1 METLTH
7 DIRYAARTLWRRP
20 GFTALALVTVALGI
34 GANTAI
40 FTVVNAVLLTPLPYP
55 NPDQL
60 VMVWEQDRTRG
71 WDRVPTSAEDYLS
84 WREQARSLT
93 LGGGSNAAYSL
104 TSDGDP
110 EQVPGFRVT
119 AEFFQVFGVAPA
131 LGSVFGPEAN
141 VQGADRLVVL
151 SDRLWTRRYGADP
164 GIVGRTIQVD
174 GAGYTVVAVMPPGFQ
189 FPSTAQMWTP
199 VVFSE
204 DQLQDRNWH
213 FFLTVGRVADGV
225 EIEGARTEMKTI
237 AARLADVFPD
247 SNGGWT
253 ADVMPMHAELTNQVR
268 GVLWVLLGAVGFVL
282 LIACANVA
290 NLLLVRASGR
300 TRELAVR
307 TALGAGR
314 RRLVRQL
321 LTESVLLAGMGGLLG
336 LGLAY
341 LGLDALLSLSPITV
355 PGGREVRMDVT
366 VLAFTAVG
374 ALVTGV
380 LFGAAPVASVLKTD
394 LHGSLKEGGR
404 GQAGGTGQRLRG
416 FLVVAEVAL
425 ALVLVTG
432 AGLMVQS
439 VRSLLDVEVG
449 VDTDNVLLA
458 QFSLPPAKYPQA
470 EGQVL
475 FLDQLL
481 EHATAIPGV
490 RAAALTSVAP
500 PASGGQFHVRI
511 EGVHDAWTMD
521 LPVARSRSVSPGY
534 FEAMGIPLVRGRTFT
549 RDDRAG
555 GARVVIVDE
564 AFVTQHFPDEDP
576 IGKRI
581 RTLEDE
587 PREII
592 GVVGNVANT
601 GLGNE
606 AQPTDYLPYAQTM
619 FGSTMTLAMRTGGE
633 AMTFLPAVREAIWG
647 MDRDLPLVNVGTLE
661 DRLSTSVAQPR
672 FNSTM
677 LTLFAVLAL
686 VLAGVGIYGV
696 MAYTVSERTTEI
708 GLRMALGAS
717 GGSVR
722 GLVVGKAMALTSMGI
737 VVGVLAALGLGRV
750 LRSFLFGV
758 APSDPRTL
766 VAVAVI
772 LAAVAFL
779 ASYLPALRASRM
791 DPLEALRSD

>member
-1 METLTH
+1 MGTLLH
-7 DIRYAARTLWRRP
+7 DLRFAARALARRP
-20 GFTALALVTVALGI
+20 AFTVLALLTIALGI

-55 NPDQL
+55 HPDRL
-60 VMVWEQDRTRG
+60 AMVWAQDPARG
-71 WDRVPTSAEDYLS
+71 WDRVPTSAQDFLA
-84 WREQARSLT
+84 WREQSGALV

-119 AEFFQVFGVAPA
+119 SDFFHVFGVSPA
-131 LGSVFGPEAN
+131 LGSTFGPEAD
-141 VQGADRLVVL
+141 VEGADRLAVL
-151 SDRLWTRRYGADP
+151 SDGLWKRRYGADP
-164 GIVGRTIQVD
+164 EIVGLTIQVD
-174 GAGYTVVAVMPPGFQ
+174 GEGYTVVAVMPPGFH

-199 VVFSE
+199 IVFSE
-204 DQLQDRNWH
+204 DQLNDRNWH
-213 FFLTVGRVADGV
+213 FFLTVGRLADGV
-225 EIEGARTEMKTI
+225 SIEAARAEMKTI
-237 AARLADVFPD
+237 AARLSDEFPD
-247 SNGGWT
+247 SDAGWT
-253 ADVMPMHAELTNQVR
+253 ADVLPLHEELTTSVR
-268 GVLWVLLGAVGFVL
+268 GVLYVLLGAVGFVL

-307 TALGAGR
+307 TALGAGKG
-314 RRLVRQL
+314 RLVRQL
-321 LTESVLLAGMGGLLG
+321 LTESLLLAGVGGLIG

-341 LGLDALLSLSPITV
+341 LGLDLLLSVSPITV
-355 PGGREVRMDVT
+355 PGGGEVHIDAT
-366 VLAFTAVG
+366 VLGATALG
-374 ALVTGV
+374 ALLTGV
-380 LFGAAPVASVLKTD
+380 VFGSAPVLAVLRTD
-394 LHGSLKEGGR
+394 LQGALKEGGR
-404 GQAGGTGQRLRG
+404 GQAGGGGQRLRS

-432 AGLMVQS
+432 AGLMLQS
-439 VRSLLDVEVG
+439 VRSLLRVDVG
-449 VDTDNVLLA
+449 VDTSDVLLA
-458 QFSLPPAKYPQA
+458 QFTLPPAAYPRS
-470 EGQVL
+470 EDQVL

-481 EHATAIPGV
+481 ERASAIPGV

-500 PASGGQFHVRI
+500 PTSGGQFHVRI

-521 LPVARSRSVSPGY
+521 LPVARSRSVSAGY

-555 GARVVIVDE
+555 GARVVVVDE
-564 AFVTQHFPDEDP
+564 AFVKQHFPDADP

-587 PREII
+587 PREIV

-606 AQPTDYLPYAQTM
+606 AQPTDYLPYSQTM
-619 FGSTMTLAMRTGGE
+619 FGTTMTLAVRTG
-633 AMTFLPAVREAIWG
+633 ADPSTFVPAVREAIWSL
-647 MDRDLPLVNVGTLE
+647 DSDLPLVGVGTLE
-661 DRLSTSVAQPR
+661 DRLRTSVAQPR
-672 FNSTM
+672 FNSAM

-717 GGSVR
+717 GGSVQ
-722 GLVVGKAMALTSMGI
+722 GLVVRKAMALTGGGI
-737 VVGVLAALGLGRV
+737 ALGLLASLALGRV
-750 LRSFLFGV
+750 IRSFLFGIGP
-758 APSDPRTL
+758 ADPATFA
-766 VAVAVI
+766 AVAVT
-772 LAAVAFL
+772 LASVAFL
-779 ASYLPALRASRM
+779 ASYLPALRASRL
-791 DPLEALRSD
+791 DPLKALGSE